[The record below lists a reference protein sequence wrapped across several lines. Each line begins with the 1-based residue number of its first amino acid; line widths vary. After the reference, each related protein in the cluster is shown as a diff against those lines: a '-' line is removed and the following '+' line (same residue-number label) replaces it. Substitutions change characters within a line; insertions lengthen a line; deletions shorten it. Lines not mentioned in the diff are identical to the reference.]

1 MLICVQ
7 TSTQS
12 VAPSLKWPS
21 DHFSCWVLSPHHLW
35 TVWCLSVF
43 WSLAFAAASPPA
55 SLLCLVNLNGPEP
68 LIFITTVLF
77 TSSPLH
83 SLLLKFTSLHVFSK
97 VLAKV
102 RQAIHLHW
110 SVVNISA
117 KASECLVLSFHSF
130 YS

>member
-1 MLICVQ
+1 MCANVHPECCPISEVAIRSHFLLGLI
-7 TSTQS
+7 
-12 VAPSLKWPS
+12 PSSSLNCLTLGCFLILT
-21 DHFSCWVLSPHHLW
+21 FSSA
-35 TVWCLSVF
+35 S
-43 WSLAFAAASPPA
+43 SLTP
-55 SLLCLVNLNGPEP
+55 LLCLVNLNGPEP